1 MNPAP
6 PQAHG
11 LIRQVG
17 GLIKQVGG
25 LIRQAGALIREV
37 GGLIRQVGGL
47 ITQVS
52 LGQVTP
58 RCFSQPDRSYL
69 IELADDNVLHSLLIF
84 SFLNVIV

>member
-1 MNPAP
+1 MG
-6 PQAHG
+6 G

-17 GLIKQVGG
+17 D
-25 LIRQAGALIREV
+25 LIRQVGALIREV
-37 GGLIRQVGGL
+37 RGLIRQEGGL

-58 RCFSQPDRSYL
+58 HCFSQPDCSYL